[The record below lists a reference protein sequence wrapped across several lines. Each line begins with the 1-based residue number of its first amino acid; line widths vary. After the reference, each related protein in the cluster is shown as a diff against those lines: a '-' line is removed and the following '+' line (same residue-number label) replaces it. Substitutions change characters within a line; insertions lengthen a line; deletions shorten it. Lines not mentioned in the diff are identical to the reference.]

1 MPSKSTQAVLAES
14 SQPWPCKCVL
24 VEGNYMLVTYN
35 EVGSRSISEKN
46 VLVLCNSDCGKGC
59 LLGAGLM
66 GT

>member
-1 MPSKSTQAVLAES
+1 M
-14 SQPWPCKCVL
+14 L